1 MLPKTINTAE
11 LMKLVGL
18 AKSSLTELAQA
29 GVISQSARNT
39 WPIDTVTKLAGDW
52 RERGRREAVDDDRQ
66 RFERARAEREE
77 MKALKEAGKLCWVDD
92 LDAMVHFTASA
103 WLGALRGA
111 VVDIAGRDLTERA
124 RVEEILGQAQD
135 RVREQIEAEE
145 ARLGVGQKD
154 EAAREHSAP
163 GAGH

>member
-39 WPIDTVTKLAGDW
+39 WPIDTVTKLAGHW

-103 WLGALRGA
+103 WLGALPGA
-111 VVDIAGRDLTERA
+111 VVGVRRPGLDRARAGRGNFR
-124 RVEEILGQAQD
+124 
-135 RVREQIEAEE
+135 
-145 ARLGVGQKD
+145 
-154 EAAREHSAP
+154 P
-163 GAGH
+163 GARPRPRANRGRGGAVGRRPEG